1 MPKASAA
8 ARPIATLF
16 ERIGGIPAIKAT
28 VDLFYEKVLADPDL
42 APFFSKTNMT
52 WLKGRQNAFFV
63 QALGGPALYKGK
75 DMKSA
80 HAQMSISQAD
90 FNAVAGHLVASLA
103 ELNVPQPL
111 IDEVVSAVAPLAPD
125 IVSSQAA
132 PAASSTTRVSSE
144 KPVKESGMSTGHLKG
159 VPHIVAVATNE
170 ADTDLL
176 GATEGLRASLDA
188 MRANVLL
195 ADLSF
200 TIVYANPKAVETLKT
215 IEDEIEKAFGVNVDD
230 ILGGSIHRF
239 HKDPRRIEKIL
250 RSAKALPHEAEF
262 GFGGVKLKAT
272 INGVA
277 NAHGQTIGYVV
288 NWDDVTERSRVE
300 SEMARVSSM
309 MENAPVNVIF
319 ADADLKIQYMNPSS
333 LKTLKTLEQYLPVRA
348 DQVVGQSV
356 DIFHK
361 NPAHQRRILGDPK
374 NLPHQALIQVGPET
388 LDLLVSPIYDQDK
401 HYLGPM
407 ITWSVVTEKLKTE
420 TEMARVMSMMENAP
434 VNVMFADRNLKIQYM
449 NPASLKT
456 LKTIE
461 QYLPVRADQVVGQTV
476 DIFHKNPEHQRRILG
491 DPKNLPTKA
500 VIQVGPESLDLLVSP
515 IYDQHKNFLGPMVT
529 WEVITEKLRT
539 EKREKEMTENLQRVL
554 GQVNDNALALGSAS
568 EELSAINQQLVG
580 NADETSTQANVVS
593 AAAEEVSRNV
603 QTVATGTEEMSASI
617 KEIAKNANDAARI
630 AMNAVKVAETT
641 NATVGKLGESS
652 IEIGKVIKVI
662 TSIAQQTNLLAL
674 NATIEAARAGEAG
687 KGFAVVAN
695 EVKELAKE
703 TAKATE
709 DIGQKIDAIQADTK
723 DAVAAIGQISAVIN
737 QINDISNTIA
747 SAVEEQT
754 ATTNEIGRNVSEAA
768 KGSTEIA
775 QNISGVAQAARST
788 SDGLTDAQKAAVQLS
803 KMAADL
809 QALVAQFK

>member
-8 ARPIATLF
+8 AAVPVATLF
-16 ERIGGIPAIKAT
+16 ERIGGIPAIKAA
-28 VDLFYEKVLADPDL
+28 VDLFYGKVLADPVL
-42 APFFSKTNMT
+42 KPFFESTNMT
-52 WLKGRQNAFFV
+52 WLKARQNTFFI

-80 HAQMSISQAD
+80 HEGMGIEQAHFD
-90 FNAVAGHLVASLA
+90 RVAAHLVASLA
-103 ELNVPQPL
+103 ELKVPQSL
-111 IDEVVSAVAPLAPD
+111 IDEVVGAVAPLAPE
-125 IVSSQAA
+125 IISSGRPTASR
-132 PAASSTTRVSSE
+132 PAHA
-144 KPVKESGMSTGHLKG
+144 KESGMANDRFKG
-159 VPHIVAVATNE
+159 VARLAAV
-170 ADTDLL
+170 DTDVAEASDLL
-176 GATEGLRASLDA
+176 SATEGLRAALDA
-188 MRANVLL
+188 IQANVLL
-195 ADLSF
+195 ADASF
-200 TIVYANPKAVETLKT
+200 TIVYANPKAVETLRA
-215 IEDEIEKAFGVNVDD
+215 IESEIEQAFGVSVDD
-230 ILGGSIHRF
+230 IIGGSIHRF
-239 HKDPRRIEKIL
+239 HKDSRRVEKIL
-250 RSAKALPHEAEF
+250 QSAKALPHEAQF
-262 GFGGVKLKAT
+262 GFGDVKLKAT
-272 INGVA
+272 INRVA
-277 NAHGQTIGYVV
+277 GAGGEVLGYVV
-288 NWDDVTERSRVE
+288 NWEDVTDRSRIE
-300 SEMARVSSM
+300 GEMARVSSM
-309 MENAPVNVIF
+309 MENAPINVMF
-319 ADADLKIQYMNPSS
+319 ADRDLTIQYMNPAS
-333 LKTLKTLEQYLPVRA
+333 LKTLKSIEQYLPVRA

-361 NPAHQRRILGDPK
+361 NPAHQRRILSDPK

-401 HYLGPM
+401 NFLGPM
-407 ITWSVVTEKLKTE
+407 VTWSVVTEKLKTE

-434 VNVMFADRNLKIQYM
+434 INVMFADRNLKVQYM

-456 LKTIE
+456 LKSIE
-461 QYLPVRADQVVGQTV
+461 QYLPVRADQVVGQSV
-476 DIFHKNPEHQRRILG
+476 DIFHKNPEHQRRILS
-491 DPKNLPTKA
+491 DPKNLPHQA
-500 VIQVGPESLDLLVSP
+500 NIQVGPETLNLLVSP
-515 IYDQHKNFLGPMVT
+515 IYDQNKHFLGPMVT

-539 EKREKEMTENLQRVL
+539 EQREKEMTENLQRVL
-554 GQVNDNALALGSAS
+554 SQVNDNALALGSAS
-568 EELSAINQQLVG
+568 EELTAINQQLAG
-580 NADETSTQANVVS
+580 NAEETSTQANVVS

-617 KEIAKNANDAARI
+617 KEIAKNANEAAKI
-630 AMNAVKVAETT
+630 AMTAVKVADTT
-641 NATVGKLGESS
+641 NATVAKLGDSS
-652 IEIGKVIKVI
+652 TEIGKVIKVI

-709 DIGQKIDAIQADTK
+709 DIGQKIEAIQTDTK
-723 DAVAAIGQISAVIN
+723 GAVEAIAQIGAIIG

-788 SDGLTDAQKAAVQLS
+788 SDGLADAQKAASQLS

-809 QALVAQFK
+809 QALVGQFKR